1 METKENTGA
10 LFSNANKK
18 TDNHPDYTGSAKVNG
33 EMMSISAWINT
44 AKSSGK
50 QYMRLKF
57 DEYKPVDKKVQQG
70 AYTYESSSTSA
81 SENEIPF

>member
-18 TDNHPDYTGSAKVNG
+18 TENHPDYTGSAKVNG

-57 DEYKPVDKKVQQG
+57 DDWKPAVKKESS
-70 AYTYESSSTSA
+70 AYSYESSTTSV
-81 SENEIPF
+81 SEDEVPF